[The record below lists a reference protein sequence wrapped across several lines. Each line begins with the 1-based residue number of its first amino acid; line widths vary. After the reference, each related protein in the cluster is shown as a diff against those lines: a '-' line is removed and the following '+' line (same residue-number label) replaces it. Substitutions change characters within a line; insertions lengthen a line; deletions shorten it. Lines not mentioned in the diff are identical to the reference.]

1 MATVSAIPEK
11 TQTKTAMG
19 KVMRYVA
26 QEKKTLFSDGEKSYQ
41 LISGQNCVAET
52 AYQEFMATKKQYG
65 KDNGVFFKQFVQS
78 FKPNE
83 KATPQEIHQMGVE
96 FAKYFDGFEVLIAT
110 HIDKDHHHNHL
121 IVNSVSYETGL
132 KIQFNEK
139 NLKELRNKSDEIC
152 KTFGLEVLASYQKP
166 KVAGINSREYRAA
179 LRGDSW
185 KFTLMNV
192 IDHAMTASRN
202 KQEFI
207 GNMGKL
213 GYGVK
218 WIDHYKNITYTLPDG
233 KTKCCDDKLHDEKY
247 LKVQMEDFYKS
258 LVAGTQIKNT
268 SEPSVRSASAGS
280 ALEEFF
286 DVRYKQAQGT
296 APIATIADA
305 ALSVADGS
313 RAGGFMEIPDTVSS
327 QGGRISDR
335 YEQGDIRTSDL
346 ERYLRRADDGNEA
359 SQSDDR
365 TGYFEQPQQ
374 NRRYDIEAD
383 EGYGEQYDLEDAD
396 DITGYDGTDESEGFI
411 PVEAPSEVGADWL
424 DIAGGALYL
433 AKSIENL
440 VNPPENNRQKKKK
453 YVPNSE
459 ETKKKNQALGIKD
472 SHEMSM

>member
-247 LKVQMEDFYKS
+247 LKTRME
-258 LVAGTQIKNT
+258 V
-268 SEPSVRSASAGS
+268 
-280 ALEEFF
+280 FF
-286 DVRYKQAQGT
+286 DVRYEQAQGT

-327 QGGRISDR
+327 QGGRIPDR

-346 ERYLRRADDGNEA
+346 EQYFRRADDGNEA
-359 SQSDDR
+359 SQSDNR
-365 TGYFEQPQQ
+365 TGYLEQSQQ

-383 EGYGEQYDLEDAD
+383 EEYGEQYDLEDAD

-440 VNPPENNRQKKKK
+440 VNPPENNRQKKNKQ
-453 YVPNSE
+453 VPEST

-472 SHEMSM
+472 GHEMSM